1 MKLTLSVLSIIG
13 LCSISSAH
21 EDWLQESISNRD
33 ASLEF
38 FSKNRQ
44 RVDETILSLVDEI
57 PQAPETP
64 DTAIPE
70 SEGGET
76 VAEADG
82 GMLFDVANARMVYFG
97 NVRVNDSRL
106 KLKCADRLYI
116 QLPHHTLEDG
126 KKEAKEAVTPTTSP
140 QETTTQITPKAEE
153 DTEILEQPLQI
164 EVGTAMVNTVLN
176 KALLLGQNGKAISII
191 QEDNRVVLNAHED
204 GSPAMALAEDNGD
217 LYINAGQIDIQ
228 WKDAKGNLCTL
239 LNQGGV
245 AYYNAEKGKIL
256 LTGNTQIQ
264 TAEGAISCTE
274 EICLTLKREECA
286 PDTDA
291 DAIMPQFGQFR
302 ITGIDGAKAYGQV
315 QIAKVAANG
324 SPAAAVTG
332 SELSYDGTT
341 GACSIKGENTVLTY
355 GDNTLAT
362 NGQIALAGNG
372 DITLEGDS
380 INGTYSRPAETKDAA
395 PMLGNYSTAGH
406 ITFNAAEGT
415 ISLPSGINLK
425 DDSCTLTVG
434 GAVTIKLI
442 RNTEA
447 KLPERSELGMINPA
461 IAEYSDIEAI
471 RAEGGI
477 SLCYLQGEEKK
488 ELTLTADEADIDMKL
503 GTVTMASAGLTRV
516 SYDTFSL
523 TAESTDG
530 PTSLVLN
537 QAGDLSLQGDK
548 VMAVLPA
555 QDGTAT
561 VTCAQSL
568 TLIRETGNLVL
579 GQGALMESPQGR
591 LTTAGPLSLTLKKGP
606 EEKAHPLLPQFP
618 HLVYNFDGLMQ
629 ADTEQGGTLQT
640 PDAAM
645 RCSGRIRV
653 EMNEEQ
659 GKSSSGNPMGAIRSA
674 LAEGNVAITAKDST
688 GRVITAYGDALSLNG
703 ETGEKRLSGNK
714 VILQDKDNTHTASGS
729 NAAII
734 MDKNN
739 NVRVTGSK
747 QSTSATNIRKQIEK
761 QQKLNK

>member
-13 LCSISSAH
+13 FCSLSSAH

-44 RVDETILSLVDEI
+44 RVDETILGLVDEI
-57 PQAPETP
+57 PQAPENP
-64 DTAIPE
+64 DTTIPE
-70 SEGGET
+70 SEEGET

-97 NVRVNDSRL
+97 NVRVNDARL

-126 KKEAKEAVTPTTSP
+126 KKEVKEAVSP
-140 QETTTQITPKAEE
+140 DNSTDKQQKEVATETKAADE
-153 DTEILEQPLQI
+153 TIQQPLHI

-176 KALLLGQNGKAISII
+176 KALLLGKNGESISIV
-191 QEDNRVVLNAHED
+191 QDNNRIVLNAHED
-204 GSPAMALAEDNGD
+204 GTPAMALAEDNGD

-228 WKDAKGNLCTL
+228 WQDAKGNTCTL
-239 LNQGGV
+239 LNRGGV
-245 AYYNAEKGKIL
+245 AYYNTEEGKIL
-256 LTGNTQIQ
+256 LTGNTQLQ
-264 TAEGAISCTE
+264 TAEGSISCTE
-274 EICLTLKREECA
+274 EICLTLQREERA
-286 PDTDA
+286 TDS
-291 DAIMPQFGQFR
+291 DKDSIMPQFGKFR
-302 ITGIDGAKAYGQV
+302 ITGIAAAKAYGQV
-315 QIAKVAANG
+315 QIAKAATEG
-324 SPAAAVTG
+324 TPAAAVNG

-341 GACSIKGENTVLTY
+341 GACFIKGENTVLTY

-362 NGQIALAGNG
+362 NGVISLSSNG
-372 DITLEGDS
+372 DITLEGDA
-380 INGTYSRPAETKDAA
+380 INGTYSRPAEAKDAA
-395 PMLGNYSTAGH
+395 PLLGTYSTAGH
-406 ITFNAAEGT
+406 ITFNAANGT
-415 ISLPSGINLK
+415 ISLPSGITLK
-425 DDSCTLTVG
+425 DNSCSLTIG

-442 RNTEA
+442 RNADA
-447 KLPERSELGMINPA
+447 KLPERSELGMINPT
-461 IAEYSDIEAI
+461 IAEYSDIESI

-477 SLCYLQGEEKK
+477 NLCYLQGEEKK
-488 ELTLTADEADIDMKL
+488 ELTLTADEADIDMKQ

-516 SYDTFSL
+516 SYDTFNL
-523 TAESTDG
+523 TAESAEG

-537 QAGDLSLQGDK
+537 QAGDLILQGDK
-548 VMAVLPA
+548 VMAVLPS

-561 VTCAQSL
+561 VTCANSL

-591 LTTAGPLSLTLKKGP
+591 LTTTGPLSLTLKKGP
-606 EEKAHPLLPQFP
+606 EEKARPLLPQFP
-618 HLVYNFDGLMQ
+618 HLVYNFDGLIQ

-645 RCSGRIRV
+645 RCSGRILV
-653 EMNEEQ
+653 MMNEEQ
-659 GKSSSGNPMGAIRSA
+659 GKTSSGNPMGAIRQA

-714 VILQDKDNTHTASGS
+714 VILQDKDNTHTASGT